1 MSSTLLWQNHQLN
14 SRVVS
19 ICRPTNNVWES
30 PFSPGLPI
38 ECGIKLFYFWQVDK
52 REKESHCSSQF
63 EFFVL
68 WEKLSNFSEVSGLF
82 GILILYK
89 LTFCVVPHTFW
100 RKYWLPSLSLN
111 LWDLNLPSVIWITNI
126 FPTYPLSLLMGYM
139 CAVVYYEN
147 FFLWSEICE
156 SVSKWPLDLS

>member
-89 LTFCVVPHTFW
+89 LTFRVVPHTFW

-111 LWDLNLPSVIWITNI
+111 LWDLNCPLWYELQI
-126 FPTYPLSLLMGYM
+126 FSPLILYLCLWGTLCCCLLW
-139 CAVVYYEN
+139 E
-147 FFLWSEICE
+147 FFLWSELCE